1 MSIFQ
6 WYLTIHN
13 SDLHWNTCTLHQKNN
28 PESQTFAWL
37 AFSLSPCNVR
47 FFTGRNFQ
55 RFMASSMSAWLKLIL
70 PAILLRCLLL
80 PLQLYRSTDF
90 EVHRTGELFRGSGWW
105 TETCYAFKCGTVAG
119 TTRFERAFLWRL
131 TDDLEPMV
139 HSNSTLH
146 HSKAFQTKGNSAA
159 QLYHLLW
166 RPSWLPGRYQWG
178 ILRVEGQI
186 LWCFMS
192 LMIQDLRTWRN
203 WLAITY
209 QLPISVAQP
218 WKITSSDC
226 LNLRRSGFDCLQ
238 PRARRLLTLK

>member
-1 MSIFQ
+1 MWDSS
-6 WYLTIHN
+6 LVETS
-13 SDLHWNTCTLHQKNN
+13 SDSWQALWAPGWSSFCQ
-28 PESQTFAWL
+28 PFCCDVYCY
-37 AFSLSPCNVR
+37 PCNFIEVR
-47 FFTGRNFQ
+47 TLKCTGQGSCFGGQ
-55 RFMASSMSAWLKLIL
+55 G
-70 PAILLRCLLL
+70 
-80 PLQLYRSTDF
+80 
-90 EVHRTGELFRGSGWW
+90 GEQKRAML
-105 TETCYAFKCGTVAG
+105 
-119 TTRFERAFLWRL
+119 RFERAFLWRL

-139 HSNSTLH
+139 HSNSTQH

-159 QLYHLLW
+159 QLYHSLW
-166 RPSWLPGRYQWG
+166 RPSWLPGRYKWG
-178 ILRVEGQI
+178 ILRVEGLI